1 MKDAGLRIEDLQQEI
16 ESQQAA
22 AKTAVDGYE
31 AELARLEKEKDTAIH
46 WGQKKEAE
54 LLAQLESSQAE
65 FTKCLALFREA
76 ETTIEERTKW
86 AQSLEAEVENLKQQL
101 ESIRGSKW
109 IRLGRS
115 IGFGPKV
122 E

>member
-1 MKDAGLRIEDLQQEI
+1 MA
-16 ESQQAA
+16 
-22 AKTAVDGYE
+22 
-31 AELARLEKEKDTAIH
+31 
-46 WGQKKEAE
+46 
-54 LLAQLESSQAE
+54 
-65 FTKCLALFREA
+65 TKPNSPAFREA